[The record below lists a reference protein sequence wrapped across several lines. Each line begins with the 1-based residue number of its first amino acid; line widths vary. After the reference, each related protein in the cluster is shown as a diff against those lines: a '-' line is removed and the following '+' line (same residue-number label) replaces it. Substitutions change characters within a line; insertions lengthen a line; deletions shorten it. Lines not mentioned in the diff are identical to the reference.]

1 MFDSIFYCGM
11 VGTSTGKDSEMVSD
25 EIQELVLEISEILDG
40 HTHNDVI
47 NVLVTLLGLSLE
59 VVKNP
64 DQIIDDMVKFLKET
78 NYATQ

>member
-25 EIQELVLEISEILDG
+25 EIQELVLEISEILGG

>member
-1 MFDSIFYCGM
+1 
-11 VGTSTGKDSEMVSD
+11 VE
-25 EIQELVLEISEILDG
+25 ELVLEISEILDG

-59 VVKNP
+59 FVENP

>member
-1 MFDSIFYCGM
+1 M
-11 VGTSTGKDSEMVSD
+11 E
-25 EIQELVLEISEILDG
+25 ELVLEISEILDG

-59 VVKNP
+59 FVENP